1 MCSPGQGKM
10 GPLAPFACG
19 WLVPGRTVSWT
30 VSFPKVLP
38 PLSLLLW
45 LSAHLIEAC
54 VAAKSMEGSCFWI
67 LKIRG
72 VVQEV
77 QGWCIYSKCAGLLKN
92 RVMGMNS

>member
-10 GPLAPFACG
+10 GALAPFAYG

-72 VVQEV
+72 VVQRSARLVYLFQMCWAAEE
-77 QGWCIYSKCAGLLKN
+77 QLWA
-92 RVMGMNS
+92 